1 MWLGSKREESH
12 TQTVTS
18 LLEAGSQPIDLKVM
32 QITSHTIIQFIDNYS
47 HLPNSVSIKRQ
58 MKMSA
63 VPFTQSYWFD
73 DFEKLSGEYLS
84 QAVEVIEST
93 HLAAITVDASPTAT
107 FVDLSI
113 QFNSNGPWL
122 FSPMRNA
129 ASFSY
134 K

>member
-1 MWLGSKREESH
+1 
-12 TQTVTS
+12 
-18 LLEAGSQPIDLKVM
+18 M

-47 HLPNSVSIKRQ
+47 HLPNSVPIKRQ

-84 QAVEVIEST
+84 KAVEVIEST

>member
-1 MWLGSKREESH
+1 
-12 TQTVTS
+12 
-18 LLEAGSQPIDLKVM
+18 M

-47 HLPNSVSIKRQ
+47 NLPNSVPIKKK
-58 MKMSA
+58 MKMFA

-93 HLAAITVDASPTAT
+93 HIAAITVDASPTAT

-134 K
+134 KEL

>member
-1 MWLGSKREESH
+1 
-12 TQTVTS
+12 
-18 LLEAGSQPIDLKVM
+18 M

-47 HLPNSVSIKRQ
+47 QLPNSVPIKKQ

-63 VPFTQSYWFD
+63 VQFTQSYWFD

>member
-1 MWLGSKREESH
+1 
-12 TQTVTS
+12 
-18 LLEAGSQPIDLKVM
+18 M

-47 HLPNSVSIKRQ
+47 HLPNSVLIKKQ

-63 VPFTQSYWFD
+63 VPFTSTQSYWFD

>member
-1 MWLGSKREESH
+1 MA
-12 TQTVTS
+12 S
-18 LLEAGSQPIDLKVM
+18 LLEAGFQPIDLEVM

-47 HLPNSVSIKRQ
+47 HLPNSVSIKKK

-84 QAVEVIEST
+84 QDVEVIEST

-113 QFNSNGPWL
+113 NSNGPRL

>member
-1 MWLGSKREESH
+1 MFGSKREESH

-18 LLEAGSQPIDLKVM
+18 LLEAGFQPIDLEVM

-47 HLPNSVSIKRQ
+47 HLPNSVPIKKQ
-58 MKMSA
+58 MKMAA
-63 VPFTQSYWFD
+63 VLFTQSYWFD

-93 HLAAITVDASPTAT
+93 HLAAITVDAPPTAT
-107 FVDLSI
+107 VDLSI